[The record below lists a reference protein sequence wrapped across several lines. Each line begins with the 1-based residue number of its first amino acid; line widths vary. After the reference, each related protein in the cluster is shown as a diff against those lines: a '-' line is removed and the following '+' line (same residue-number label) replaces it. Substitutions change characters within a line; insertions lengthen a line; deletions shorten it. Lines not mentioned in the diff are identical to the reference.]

1 MRPRCSGVRRI
12 YLKCLLTAHKNNHK
26 NLESL
31 LEEVNSISIPIFPI
45 SGKHLLE
52 RGIKSG
58 MKIGEVL
65 KKIEKDWIDND
76 FHLND
81 DELENLISKYI

>member
-1 MRPRCSGVRRI
+1 MFLSKFYFI
-12 YLKCLLTAHKNNHK
+12 FHHKNNHK